1 MRFALFASLA
11 LAVLLAT
18 ASAQDNSTSGAVE
31 FKEDLHFDMS
41 IDREFFQFAF
51 VNSSSVNASNSSS
64 DADAHMPETHLM
76 VRV

>member
-31 FKEDLHFDMS
+31 FKKDLRFDMA
-41 IDREFFQFAF
+41 IDAESFQFVFA
-51 VNSSSVNASNSSS
+51 NSSAVNASSS
-64 DADAHMPETHLM
+64 DAEAREPKTHQI
-76 VRV
+76 VRGNN